1 MMDTISYLKKL
12 QETCDLY
19 YTSLM
24 KWYEQEQDIAVLP
37 DPVIESFLGLV
48 GGLYLT
54 FSYEME
60 GLEKWYAKEFD
71 RIKFLE
77 AKPLSDKAADQKI
90 KILPEGQ
97 RIITLERRLKALKF
111 AKEAI
116 SRSVQSRIEQRKQ
129 ANLIMRT

>member
-1 MMDTISYLKKL
+1 MQTLDYIKKL

-19 YTSLM
+19 YTALM

-37 DPVIESFLGLV
+37 DPVIESFLGLI

-60 GLEKWYAKEFD
+60 GIEKWYAMEFD

-77 AKPLSDKAADQKI
+77 AKPLSDKAVDQKI
-90 KILPEGQ
+90 KIMEQGQ
-97 RIITLERRLKALKF
+97 RMITLERRLKALKF

-129 ANLIMRT
+129 ANLTMRT